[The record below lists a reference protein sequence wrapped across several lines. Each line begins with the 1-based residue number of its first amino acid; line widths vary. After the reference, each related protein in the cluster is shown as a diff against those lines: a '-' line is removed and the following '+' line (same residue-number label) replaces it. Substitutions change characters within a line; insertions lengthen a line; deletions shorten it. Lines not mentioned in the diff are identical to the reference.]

1 MNIFSFSMGGR
12 ACYCLIFL
20 GFILPFSPM
29 SAKNDSWQGNLLSQQ
44 HKVQGTVTDG
54 TNPLPGVT
62 IAIKNKKNNAVIS
75 DYSGQFS
82 LTSSPNDTLVVSY
95 IGFKTMLVPI
105 QGRSVVN
112 IILFYDST
120 SLKEVKVNAGY
131 YSVKESERTGS
142 IAKITS
148 KDIEKQPVSNV
159 LATMQG
165 RMAGVDIIQDSGTPG
180 TGFQIKIRGM
190 NSLREDGNLPLYII
204 DGVPYSSDLIGY
216 SNTNSGVPAS
226 TGPLNSINPNDIES
240 IEVLKDADATA
251 IYGSRGANGVVLITT
266 KKGRAGKTSVT
277 LNASTGAGWITAMVP
292 LMNTSEYLEMR
303 KQAFANDGIAS
314 YPATAYDING
324 TWDQNRYTDWQKE
337 LLGGTSAITNL
348 QASITGGSDLTQFL
362 LSGTYRTES
371 TVLAGDFGYDKGAV
385 HFNMNHSSE
394 DKKFKVSFSAGY
406 TFQNNLQPGTD
417 LTRIARTLAPNAP
430 ALYDSEE
437 NLNFENNTFRNPLAQ
452 LRGINTGKI
461 NDLVANG
468 VISYNI
474 TPHWEIKANLG
485 FTDLKN
491 SEQRLLP
498 STMNN
503 PALNIGSS
511 RSSIYTNLT
520 SRQSWIM
527 EPQIRWFHDFINS
540 SIDILLGGTAQQQST
555 ARLYQSGRGFASNSQ
570 ITDLSAAVTKSILAN
585 DEILYKYQAFFG
597 RVNYNFKEKYI
608 LNLTARRDGSSRFGP
623 GKQFATFGAAGAAW
637 IFSKEGF
644 IEEDSFLSF
653 GKLRASYGTTGS
665 DQIGDYQY
673 LDTYTTSGN
682 AYNGIV
688 GMDPT
693 RLFNPNFSWEINR
706 KLEIAL
712 ETGFFDD
719 RLFFTAAG
727 YRNRSSNQLVGIPL
741 PATTGFTSV
750 SANLDAVVEN
760 SGLEFT
766 LRTLNFSSP
775 NFKWSTNF
783 NITVARNRLVSF
795 SGLEGSTYSSKY
807 VIGRPTTIAKTY
819 QFNGVNPS
827 TGIYEFEDVNKD
839 GIISIEDR
847 QTIVDLTP
855 EYYGGLQNT
864 IQYKRLQLDFLL
876 QYVKQQNYEYSSYVP
891 GGSFINQPADM
902 VHAWKNQG
910 DITPYQINT
919 SGQNSAAVNA
929 YYNYSDSNAG
939 IVDASYI
946 RLKNISLSYD
956 LPLESAKGVQCRLSL
971 QGQNLLTFTPYKNGD
986 PEFRFSGYLPPL
998 QILTAGVQLTF

>member
-1 MNIFSFSMGGR
+1 MNYFSFYKDGK
-12 ACYCLIFL
+12 ALYCLIFIGMML
-20 GFILPFSPM
+20 SFPSV
-29 SAKNDSWQGNLLSQQ
+29 SAKILKRSYQTFPQKHSI
-44 HKVQGTVTDG
+44 QGTVTDG
-54 TNPLPGVT
+54 SAPLPGVT
-62 IAIKNKKNNAVIS
+62 IAVKSKPLINTIT
-75 DYSGQFS
+75 DYNGHY
-82 LTSSPNDTLVVSY
+82 TITAAPNDTLVVSF
-95 IGFKTMLVPI
+95 IGFKKTIVPVQNRTKI
-105 QGRSVVN
+105 DIRLQ
-112 IILFYDST
+112 YDT
-120 SLKEVKVNAGY
+120 TTLQEVKVNAGY
-131 YSVKESERTGS
+131 YSVTESERTGS

-190 NSLREDGNLPLYII
+190 NSLREDGNQPLYII

-216 SNTNSGVPAS
+216 SNTNSGVPTS

-240 IEVLKDADATA
+240 IEVLKDADATS

-266 KKGRAGKTSVT
+266 KKGKAGKTSIT

-303 KQAFANDGIAS
+303 RQAFANDGIAS
-314 YPATAYDING
+314 YPAAAYDING
-324 TWDQNRYTDWQKE
+324 TWDQNRYTNWQKE

-348 QASITGGSDLTQFL
+348 QASIAGGSDLTQFL
-362 LSGTYRTES
+362 LSGTYRTET
-371 TVLAGDFGYDKGAV
+371 TVLPGDFGYDKGAV
-385 HFNMNHSSE
+385 HFNMNHSNE
-394 DKKFKVSFSAGY
+394 DKKFKLSFSAGY

-430 ALYDSEE
+430 ALYDSEG

-461 NDLVANG
+461 NDLVANA
-468 VISYNI
+468 VLSYSI
-474 TPHWEIKANLG
+474 MPHLEIKANLG

-527 EPQIRWFHDFINS
+527 EPQIRWFRDFKDS
-540 SIDILLGGTAQQQST
+540 SIDILIGGTAQQQST
-555 ARLYQSGRGFASNSQ
+555 ARLYQSGKGFASNSQ
-570 ITDLSAAVTKSILAN
+570 ITDLSAAVTKSILTN

-623 GKQFATFGAAGAAW
+623 GRQFATFGAAGAAW
-637 IFSKEGF
+637 LFSKEDF
-644 IEEDSFLSF
+644 IKDDSFLSF

-665 DQIGDYQY
+665 DQIGDYQFM
-673 LDTYTTSGN
+673 DTYTTSGN

-706 KLEIAL
+706 KFEIAL
-712 ETGFFDD
+712 ETGFFHD

-741 PATTGFTSV
+741 PATTGFSSV

-766 LRTLNFSSP
+766 LRTINFNNP

-783 NITVARNRLVSF
+783 NITVARNRLISF
-795 SGLEGSTYSSKY
+795 PGLEGSTYSSRY

-855 EYYGGLQNT
+855 QYYGGLQNT
-864 IQYKRLQLDFLL
+864 VQYKRLKLDFLF
-876 QYVKQQNYEYSSYVP
+876 QFVKQQNYDYSSYVP
-891 GGSFINQPADM
+891 GGSFINQPQDM
-902 VHAWKNQG
+902 VHSWKNQG
-910 DITPYQINT
+910 DITTYQINT

-946 RLKNISLSYD
+946 RLKNISLIYD
-956 LPLESAKGVQCRLSL
+956 LPLKAAQGVQCRLSL

-998 QILTAGVQLTF
+998 QIFTAGIQMTF

>member
-1 MNIFSFSMGGR
+1 MNYFSFYKDGK
-12 ACYCLIFL
+12 ALYCLFFA
-20 GFILPFSPM
+20 GF
-29 SAKNDSWQGNLLSQQ
+29 LLSFSSLIAGNHKRQFKSNFQQ
-44 HKVQGTVTDG
+44 HQIQGTVSDG
-54 TNPLPGVT
+54 SSPLPGVT
-62 IAIKNKKNNAVIS
+62 IAIKGKSKTATIT
-75 DYSGQFS
+75 DYNGQYIIAAS
-82 LTSSPNDTLVVSY
+82 ASDTLVASF
-95 IGFKTMLVPI
+95 IGFKSAIIPI
-105 QGRSVVN
+105 AGRSK
-112 IILFYDST
+112 IDITLQYDT
-120 SLKEVKVNAGY
+120 TTLQEVRVNAGY
-131 YSVKESERTGS
+131 YSVTESERTGS

-165 RMAGVDIIQDSGTPG
+165 RMAGVDIIQDTGTPG

-190 NSLREDGNLPLYII
+190 NSLREDGNQPLYII
-204 DGVPYSSDLIGY
+204 DGVPYSSDAIGY
-216 SNTNSGVPAS
+216 SNTNSGVPTT

-240 IEVLKDADATA
+240 IEVLKDADATS

-266 KKGRAGKTSVT
+266 KKGKAGKTSFT

-303 KQAFANDGIAS
+303 RQAFTNDGITS

-362 LSGTYRTES
+362 LSGAYRTET
-371 TVLAGDFGYDKGAV
+371 TVLPGDFGYDKGAV

-394 DKKFKVSFSAGY
+394 DKRFKLSFSAGC
-406 TFQNNLQPGTD
+406 TFQNNVQSGTD
-417 LTRIARTLAPNAP
+417 LTRIARTMSPNAP
-430 ALYDSEE
+430 ALYDSQG

-461 NDLVANG
+461 NDLVANA
-468 VISYNI
+468 VLSYSI
-474 TPHWEIKANLG
+474 TPHLEIKGNLG

-527 EPQIRWFHDFINS
+527 EPQIRWFHDFENS
-540 SIDILLGGTAQQQST
+540 SIDILIGGTAQQQST

-570 ITDLSAAVTKSILAN
+570 ITDLSAAVTKSILVN

-623 GKQFATFGAAGAAW
+623 GRQFATFGAAGAAW
-637 IFSKEGF
+637 LFSKEDF
-644 IEEDSFLSF
+644 IKEDSFLSF

-665 DQIGDYQY
+665 DQIGDYQF
-673 LDTYTTSGN
+673 LDTYTTSGS

-712 ETGFFDD
+712 ETGFFHD

-741 PATTGFTSV
+741 PATTGFSSV

-766 LRTLNFSSP
+766 LRTINFNNP

-783 NITVARNRLVSF
+783 NVTVARNRLVSF
-795 SGLEGSTYSSKY
+795 PGLEGSTYSNRY
-807 VIGRPTTIAKTY
+807 VIGKPTTIAKTY

-847 QTIVDLTP
+847 QTVVDITP
-855 EYYGGLQNT
+855 EFYGGLQNT
-864 IQYKRLQLDFLL
+864 IQYKRLQLDFLF
-876 QYVKQQNYEYSSYVP
+876 QFVKQQNYDYSSYVP
-891 GGSFINQPADM
+891 GGSFINQPQYM
-902 VHAWKNQG
+902 VHAWNNQG

-956 LPLESAKGVQCRLSL
+956 LPFETIKGVQCRLSL

-998 QILTAGVQLTF
+998 QIFTAGVQLTF

>member
-1 MNIFSFSMGGR
+1 MNYFSFYKDGK
-12 ACYCLIFL
+12 AVYCLLFTGFL
-20 GFILPFSPM
+20 LSFSH
-29 SAKNDSWQGNLLSQQ
+29 SIAGNLKRHFKSISQQ
-44 HKVQGTVTDG
+44 HQVQGTVTDG

-62 IAIKNKKNNAVIS
+62 LAIKSKKNNAAIS
-75 DYSGQFS
+75 DYNGQY
-82 LTSSPNDTLVVSY
+82 TIATAPNDTLVVSY
-95 IGFKTMLVPI
+95 IGFKTALVPI
-105 QGRSVVN
+105 QGRSSLN
-112 IILFYDST
+112 IILSYDT
-120 SLKEVKVNAGY
+120 TTLQEVRINAGY

-190 NSLREDGNLPLYII
+190 NSLREDGNQPLYII
-204 DGVPYSSDLIGY
+204 DGVPYSSDAIGY
-216 SNTNSGVPAS
+216 SNTNSGVPTS

-240 IEVLKDADATA
+240 IEVLKDADATS

-266 KKGRAGKTSVT
+266 KKGKAGKTSFT
-277 LNASTGAGWITAMVP
+277 LNASTGAGWVTAMVP

-303 KQAFANDGIAS
+303 RQAFANDGITS
-314 YPATAYDING
+314 YPAAAYDING

-362 LSGTYRTES
+362 LSGTYRTET
-371 TVLAGDFGYDKGAV
+371 TVLPEDFGYDKGAV

-394 DKKFKVSFSAGY
+394 DKRFKLTFSAGY
-406 TFQNNLQPGTD
+406 TFQNNVQPGTD

-430 ALYDSEE
+430 ALYDSQG

-452 LRGINTGKI
+452 LRGVNIGKI
-461 NDLVANG
+461 NDLVANA
-468 VISYNI
+468 VLSYSI
-474 TPHWEIKANLG
+474 TPHLEIKANLG

-520 SRQSWIM
+520 ARQSWIM
-527 EPQIRWFHDFINS
+527 EPQIRWFHDFEDS
-540 SIDILLGGTAQQQST
+540 SIDLLIGGTAQHQST
-555 ARLYQSGRGFASNSQ
+555 SRLYQSGRGFASNSQ
-570 ITDLSAAVTKSILAN
+570 ITDLSAAVTKSILVN

-623 GKQFATFGAAGAAW
+623 GRQFATFGAAGAAW
-637 IFSKEGF
+637 LFSKEDF
-644 IEEDSFLSF
+644 IKEDSFLSF

-665 DQIGDYQY
+665 DQIGDYQF
-673 LDTYTTSGN
+673 LDTYTSSGS
-682 AYNGIV
+682 AYNGVV

-712 ETGFFDD
+712 ETGFFHD

-741 PATTGFTSV
+741 PATTGFSSV

-766 LRTLNFSSP
+766 LRTINFNNP

-783 NITVARNRLVSF
+783 NVTVARNRLVSF
-795 SGLEGSTYSSKY
+795 PGLEGSTYSNRY
-807 VIGRPTTIAKTY
+807 VIGKPTTIAKTY

-827 TGIYEFEDVNKD
+827 TGNYEFADLNKD

-847 QTIVDLTP
+847 QTVVDLTP
-855 EYYGGLQNT
+855 EFYGGLQNT
-864 IQYKRLQLDFLL
+864 VQYKRLQLDFLF
-876 QYVKQQNYEYSSYVP
+876 QFVKQLNYDYSSYVP
-891 GGSFINQPADM
+891 GGSFINQPQDM
-902 VHAWKNQG
+902 VHAWNNQG

-956 LPLESAKGVQCRLSL
+956 LPLETIKGVQCRLSL

-998 QILTAGVQLTF
+998 QIFTAGVQLTF